1 MLAFRLA
8 DHGVELTN
16 KAIVVADL
24 SVDAALFHRVYRRA
38 FVDLCEHFDALP
50 LVGAIVQAN
59 VQTLFRK
66 LFVAEPCPTLAQFF
80 QRAALVEAVAAAA
93 FGFVSPAFF
102 IPDAIT
108 VFIQDE
114 NLFLLFA
121 EKSVRLDGPHGNQN
135 VHMWVGGAAWLA
147 LRIVHRVIADQSFRD
162 EILLQESQCQ
172 LHVFFKREFVLERKL
187 VAVSQLRVAP
197 SLVFLHGIP

>member
-1 MLAFRLA
+1 M
-8 DHGVELTN
+8 HCGT
-16 KAIVVADL
+16 
-24 SVDAALFHRVYRRA
+24 
-38 FVDLCEHFDALP
+38 FVNLCEHFHALP
-50 LVGAIVQAN
+50 LIGAIVQAN
-59 VQTLFRK
+59 VQALFCK

-80 QRAALVEAVAAAA
+80 QSAVLVEAVTAAA

-108 VFIQDE
+108 VFVQNE

-121 EKSVRLDGPHGNQN
+121 EKSVRLNGPHGDQN
-135 VHMWVGGAAWLA
+135 VHVRIGCAARLA
-147 LRIVHRVIADQSFRD
+147 LGIVHRVIADQSFRD
-162 EILLQESQCQ
+162 KILLQESQCQ

-187 VAVSQLRVAP
+187 VAVGQLRVAP

>member
-1 MLAFRLA
+1 MYC
-8 DHGVELTN
+8 GT
-16 KAIVVADL
+16 
-24 SVDAALFHRVYRRA
+24 
-38 FVDLCEHFDALP
+38 FVDLREHFHALP
-50 LVGAIVQAN
+50 LIGAIVQVY
-59 VQTLFRK
+59 VQALFRK
-66 LFVAEPCPTLAQFF
+66 LFVAEPCPTFPQFF
-80 QRAALVEAVAAAA
+80 QRAALVETVAAAA

-108 VFIQDE
+108 VFIQNE

-121 EKSVRLDGPHGNQN
+121 EKSVRLDGPHGDQN
-135 VHMWVGGAAWLA
+135 VHMRIGRAAWLA
-147 LRIVHRVIADQSFRD
+147 LGIVHRVITDQTFRD

-187 VAVSQLRVAP
+187 VAVGQLRVAP